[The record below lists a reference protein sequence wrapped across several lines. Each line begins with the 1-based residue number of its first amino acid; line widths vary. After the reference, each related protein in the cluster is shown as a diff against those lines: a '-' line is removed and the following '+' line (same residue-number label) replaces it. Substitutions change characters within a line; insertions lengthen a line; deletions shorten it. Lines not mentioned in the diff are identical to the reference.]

1 MAQRKTVGRPRE
13 RRAREP
19 QQQRATETRG
29 AILREAETLFARDGF
44 AGASLGALAEAVGF
58 PQARHLLLL
67 PRQAGALR
75 GRGRRGARVA
85 RRGTRGS
92 ACVAAS
98 GPRTDSRRRGAVG
111 RLPLLAPEHRALL
124 SHEAAN
130 PDASRMPAVFS
141 QVGQRIQAA
150 MSEALREI
158 HPEIDEDELHHYFSL
173 ITGTSLFYA
182 SAMQRFLA
190 GSDDA
195 GLAHSMANHRRLLLR
210 SSQDFLDR
218 LAA

>member
-1 MAQRKTVGRPRE
+1 MAQRKTASRPRK
-13 RRAREP
+13 RRVRKP

-44 AGASLGALAEAVGF
+44 AGASLGALAEAVGIHKPGIFYYF
-58 PQARHLLLL
+58 PDKRALYEAVVGEALGSLEEALAAALASGRPARERILDAAAQSVKLLSSRPSIARLLL
-67 PRQAGALR
+67 
-75 GRGRRGARVA
+75 
-85 RRGTRGS
+85 
-92 ACVAAS
+92 
-98 GPRTDSRRRGAVG
+98 
-111 RLPLLAPEHRALL
+111 
-124 SHEAAN
+124 HEAAN
-130 PDASRMPAVFS
+130 PEPARMPAVFS
-141 QVGQRIQAA
+141 QVGLRIQAA

-190 GSDDA
+190 ASDDA
-195 GLAHSMANHRRLLLR
+195 GLAHSMAIHRRLLLR